1 MKQRR
6 IPALLLCLLLALT
19 LLVPAFAAGEP
30 AAAPQIKNVIF
41 MIGDGMG
48 ENHLLLAEEKGYD
61 LFMDANPDLRGQSM
75 TRSFSHKVTDSAA
88 GATALACGVRNLN
101 RGLGV
106 YWFDPLG
113 AFVRPQS
120 ITETAIR
127 HGMKTGIVTSDA
139 NTGATPGGYSV
150 HCPDRSLGKEITRQQ
165 LKSDLDL
172 IWTRSDSGAVK
183 AKNVEKAGWT
193 LFTDK
198 AGMEAVQPGTRSFG
212 QFGEDT
218 WRFEP
223 EEDTPTLKEMSL
235 KAIEL
240 LNADNEN
247 GFFLM
252 IEGAHIDKNSHSNA
266 EGKDYPLKRAVVAE
280 AVKCFDNAIKAAV
293 DFARRDGHTLVVI
306 TADHETGDLYEENGE
321 MTFHSDEHTGK
332 NVPLIVYGAD
342 DLFEPGE
349 AVENRSIPVRIA
361 AKLGWDEKDLPRT
374 TPGFL
379 FAWMFK

>member
-1 MKQRR
+1 MNRQR
-6 IPALLLCLLLALT
+6 ISAVLLALLLTLA
-19 LLVPAFAAGEP
+19 LLVPAFAADEP
-30 AAAPQIKNVIF
+30 AETQIKNVIF

-61 LFMDANPDLRGQSM
+61 LFMDDAPDLRGQSM

-113 AFVRPQS
+113 TFVRPKS
-120 ITETAIR
+120 IVEAAIE

-165 LKSDLDL
+165 LKSNLDL
-172 IWTRSDSGAVK
+172 ILTKSDSDAVK
-183 AKNVEKAGWT
+183 PEKVEQAGWT
-193 LFTDK
+193 LVTDK
-198 AGMEAVQPGTRSFG
+198 DELAALEPGTRSFG
-212 QFGEDT
+212 QFGETT

-223 EEDTPTLKEMSL
+223 HDNAPTLKEMSL
-235 KAIEL
+235 KAISL
-240 LNADNEN
+240 LDADNEN

-252 IEGAHIDKNSHSNA
+252 IEGAHIDKMSHNNE
-266 EGKDYPLKRAVVAE
+266 EGIDAPLKRALTAE
-280 AVKCFDNAIKAAV
+280 AVKCFDYAIKAAV

-321 MTFHSDEHTGK
+321 MTFHSDEHTGQ

-342 DLFEPGE
+342 DLFAPGE
-349 AVENRSIPVRIA
+349 AVENRSIPGRIA
-361 AKLGWDEKDLPRT
+361 AKLGWDAAEFPKAN
-374 TPGFL
+374 PGFL